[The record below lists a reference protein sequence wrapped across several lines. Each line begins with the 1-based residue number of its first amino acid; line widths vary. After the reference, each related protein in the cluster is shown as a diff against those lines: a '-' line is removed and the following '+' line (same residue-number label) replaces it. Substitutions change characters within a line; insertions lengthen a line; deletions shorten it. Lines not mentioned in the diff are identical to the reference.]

1 MEKRMTCGVLVVG
14 GGIAACFAAIKAA
27 EAGAKVIMAD
37 KGTAGCSGQ
46 TPYADCFLVFQEDRQ
61 DLAAAEAELARHSE
75 YLNDRYWTR
84 LTLLESR
91 ARYLDLV
98 EWGCRFHRA
107 PLEDPGQALT
117 GVQLDRTAG
126 DWGGP
131 LRKKCLEAG
140 VEILDRLMIVELLR
154 QEGRVCGAV
163 GLPAEEAEP
172 VTILAGAVI
181 LCVGACG
188 YKPNGYPALMQL
200 TGDGEAMAYRAGAA
214 IMGKEFPDAHY
225 SRSGAADPMSQR
237 GMRVPVL
244 EKPGLHSE
252 ALRHRENCCGD
263 VISRRPEGVSE
274 YMFTY
279 TQSEFEVHAG
289 RAPIY
294 NLGAEAFGGATLG
307 MSVRKADG
315 LWPADHE
322 CRSTIPGLFAAGDS
336 LATMQNG
343 AAYSLGGGSMAGC
356 AVTGAIAG
364 EAAAREAAQL
374 PVPAVS
380 GEEIR
385 RGEEYVLSPLRRKG
399 GFGPRWAIELLKGY
413 MSPYFVC
420 FIKKSDRLE
429 AALTLVR
436 FMREHIAPVL
446 RASDAHELRLAHE
459 AGSMIL
465 SAEMRLRSSLFR
477 TESRGNHYRED
488 FPCRDD
494 ENWLCWTRIEN
505 RDGEMF
511 LSKVPLPDAWRPDAS
526 LSYRERYPMVFPGE
540 ERQYG
545 GQAGH

>member
-1 MEKRMTCGVLVVG
+1 MQRKFKCGVLVVG
-14 GGIAACFAAIKAA
+14 GGIAACFAAIRAA
-27 EAGAKVIMAD
+27 EAGARVIMAD
-37 KGTAGCSGQ
+37 KGTVGRSGQ
-46 TPYADCFLVFQEDRQ
+46 TPYADCFLVFQKDRQ

-84 LTLLESR
+84 LTLLESE
-91 ARYLDLV
+91 ARYRDLL
-98 EWGCRFHRA
+98 EWGCRFHRP
-107 PLEDPGQALT
+107 PLKDPGQALT
-117 GVQLDRTAG
+117 GVQLDRSAG

-131 LRKKCLEAG
+131 LRNKCLAMG
-140 VEILDRLMIVELLR
+140 VEILDRVMIVELLR
-154 QEGRVCGAV
+154 RNGRVCGAV
-163 GLPAEEAEP
+163 GLPAEETEP

-188 YKPNGYPALMQL
+188 YKPNGYPALIQL

-225 SRSGAADPMSQR
+225 SREGAADPMSQR

-252 ALRHRENCCGD
+252 ALRHRENCFGD
-263 VISRRPEGVSE
+263 VISGRPEGVSE

-279 TQSEFEVHAG
+279 TQSEFEVHSG
-289 RAPIY
+289 RAPIF

-322 CRSTIPGLFAAGDS
+322 CRSTVPGLFAAGDS

-343 AAYSLGGGSMAGC
+343 AAYSLGGGSVAGC
-356 AVTGAIAG
+356 AVTGAVAG
-364 EAAAREAAQL
+364 EAAAREAAAL
-374 PVPAVS
+374 PELEVS
-380 GEEIR
+380 GEELR
-385 RGEEYVLSPLRRKG
+385 RVEEYALAPLVRRG
-399 GFGPRWAIELLKGY
+399 GFGPRWTIELLKSY
-413 MSPYFVC
+413 MSPYFVY
-420 FIKKSDRLE
+420 FIKKADRLE

-436 FMREHIAPVL
+436 FMREHIAPML

-459 AGSMIL
+459 AESMIL

-488 FPCRDD
+488 FPMRDD
-494 ENWLCWTRIEN
+494 DNWLCWTKIED
-505 RDGEMF
+505 RDGEMV
-511 LSKVPLPDAWRPDAS
+511 LSKVPLPEEWRPDRG
-526 LSYRERYPMVFPGE
+526 LRYRERYPMPFPGE
-540 ERQYG
+540 ER
-545 GQAGH
+545 